1 MPGSGGAG
9 QDAGEAGADL
19 GCQHRAVAVSD
30 WCLVPAGQHTEEY
43 TEERG
48 GGSSLNEKEPNH
60 CSQKQT

>member
-1 MPGSGGAG
+1 MPGSGGAA

-19 GCQHRAVAVSD
+19 GGQHPAVAVSD
-30 WCLVPAGQHTEEY
+30 WCLAPAGQHTEEY

-60 CSQKQT
+60 CSEKQT